1 MRSGYRTLRPN
12 ATTNLAAPNGSKHF
26 LTARVNRIHGSL
38 FLGLRL
44 QTKQR
49 LDVAIGI
56 ALLYPIGAS
65 QLNRGLV
72 LFHCQLHPNHTL
84 NRVVCRNRTRARDL
98 MCKQNPRLPNRNSCD
113 MSGRLTSS
121 RLSESVMSCCN
132 AESGLLART
141 SSNFDE
147 P

>member
-1 MRSGYRTLRPN
+1 MVASISLQHEP
-12 ATTNLAAPNGSKHF
+12 
-26 LTARVNRIHGSL
+26 NRIHGSL

-44 QTKQR
+44 QTNQR
-49 LDVAIGI
+49 LDVATGI

-65 QLNRGLV
+65 RLNRGLV

-98 MCKQNPRLPNRNSCD
+98 MCKQNLRLPSRNSGD
-113 MSGRLTSS
+113 ISGRLTSS
-121 RLSESVMSCCN
+121 RLSKSVLSCRN
-132 AESGLLART
+132 AESGLLARI
-141 SSNFDE
+141 SSNLDE